1 CPCMQVQQWDMES
14 PRSAPWQPHVD
25 PRRTA
30 VGGTQL
36 QTAEISLWT
45 VVAAIQA
52 LERRVDSHA
61 SQLLSLEGRTGTAE
75 KKISDAEKGMTEFSN
90 QLAVLGTLIQEYGLL
105 QRRLE
110 NMENLLK
117 NRNFWILRLPPG
129 TKGEVPKVPV
139 TFDDVSVYFS
149 EQEWGNLDDW
159 QKDLYKNVMKGNYE
173 SLISLGTDY
182 AISKPD
188 LLSRIE
194 RGEEPWGG
202 EQENA
207 EEREIPM
214 EPSSGE
220 LHGVAFGALLP
231 NVGVEPARMERAMRG
246 LEMEKKPGKGMS
258 FSGAEQAQLPGTES
272 QELGQ
277 AAQARERSLSASDA
291 CEGPCN
297 PARLSHAS
305 LLYWHKNQG
314 PTFPPGLR
322 DSLDTDEVGIEAEEG
337 IPVSLELY
345 ATVPRRPEDQSS
357 CQEPICD
364 DQDGVSI
371 PGKYPD
377 GTSLEGLGGEPSRRG
392 AVHLF
397 RMREKLPLRAAMR
410 AAPADP
416 RQGPG
421 ASRGQ
426 GALRAEPPSP
436 ALPAEPA
443 GCPES
448 SLSRHQLSHAGDR
461 PHTCAECQ
469 KSFRLKINLML
480 HQRSHAGKSRGLYIC
495 SECGR
500 GFNHHSNF
508 IRHQMIHTGER
519 PYGCTEC
526 GKTFMRKE
534 HLLTHRRLHT
544 GERPYQ
550 CPECRKSFT
559 RKQHLVGHQRI
570 HVGEK

>member
-1 CPCMQVQQWDMES
+1 MAERAAAQVQQWDMES

-173 SLISLGTDY
+173 SLISLDY

-202 EQENA
+202 EREDA

-214 EPSSGE
+214 EPSSE
-220 LHGVAFGALLP
+220 PRSLP
-231 NVGVEPARMERAMRG
+231 HDAGPWVKQEEQDVGGQWESEERA
-246 LEMEKKPGKGMS
+246 
-258 FSGAEQAQLPGTES
+258 FSTEP
-272 QELGQ
+272 
-277 AAQARERSLSASDA
+277 R
-291 CEGPCN
+291 
-297 PARLSHAS
+297 PA
-305 LLYWHKNQG
+305 
-314 PTFPPGLR
+314 
-322 DSLDTDEVGIEAEEG
+322 DEVGIEAEEG

-345 ATVPRRPEDQSS
+345 ATVPRRPEEAVFQYSG
-357 CQEPICD
+357 QEPICD

-377 GTSLEGLGGEPSRRG
+377 GTSLEELAMGERDFGNFTTIIVQEESLPGEAPYICSECGKSFLYEQQCVLHQRIHDG
-392 AVHLF
+392 AQAPPEG
-397 RMREKLPLRAAMR
+397 RERFEQSHPLQ
-410 AAPADP
+410 PCP
-416 RQGPG
+416 RSPPG
-421 ASRGQ
+421 ERLYS
-426 GALRAEPPSP
+426 
-436 ALPAEPA
+436 
-443 GCPES
+443 CPECEQSFSHKS

-570 HVGEK
+570 HVGEKLWGPAAARERSPERPGKARKGEPVSKHSVHKEFPP